1 MAAARPDPLVG
12 AGVRSEF
19 QAAAQVRAVSSDVQ
33 HGGVPGLLLVLSAVA
48 NLVILRA
55 EGCELERTQA
65 IAFGPHLAVGLW

>member
-1 MAAARPDPLVG
+1 M
-12 AGVRSEF
+12 
-19 QAAAQVRAVSSDVQ
+19 RAVSSDVQ
-33 HGGVPGLLLVLSAVA
+33 REGVPGLLLVAVLSAVA